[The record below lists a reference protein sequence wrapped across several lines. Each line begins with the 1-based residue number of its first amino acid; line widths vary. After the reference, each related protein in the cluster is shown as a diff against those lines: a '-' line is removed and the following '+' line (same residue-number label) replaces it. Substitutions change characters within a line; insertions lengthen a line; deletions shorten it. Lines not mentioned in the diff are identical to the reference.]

1 MKLTNK
7 ENVNNF
13 KIKGFFES
21 TKLTE
26 EHLLKT
32 KLAITEFPHKKITYV
47 YLGKEKDFDF
57 EALKLTANKIIG
69 LETRDFEIIAESF
82 TSEKIT
88 EEMVVKIFV
97 DRYEYLKSEELYSA
111 KTSKKDKKNLFTI
124 FSKDSKMNDIAKDT
138 LLFSKS
144 VNIARKLQATP
155 PNICNS
161 EWLAEEMKKRL
172 STYGSKIKLNI
183 LTKKE
188 IEAEKMGLFLSV
200 NQGSAYEARLVTV
213 EYIGNP
219 STKEKTAYIGKGIT
233 FDSGGYNLKPSN
245 FIQGMKYD
253 MSGAAICFAAIDT
266 IIQLSPKT
274 NVVMVL
280 PLTDNRVSATASLPD
295 SIYTSMSGKTVE
307 INNTD
312 AEGRLILADAITYA
326 IKKFNVTR
334 IIDIAT
340 LTGAIVVSLGSTYT
354 GAWTTTEKAW
364 SDLEKAS
371 SKQNELVWRMPFHND
386 YLENLKKSTFADYKN
401 TDLTG
406 KGGSCSAAMFL
417 KEFTEDKE
425 YIHLDIAG
433 SGGNGDNPTGIMVK
447 TLIQLALD
455 SQK

>member
-1 MKLTNK
+1 MQLTNK
-7 ENVNNF
+7 ENTNNF

-21 TKLTE
+21 SKLKE
-26 EHLLKT
+26 ENLLKT
-32 KLAITEFPHKKITYV
+32 KFAITEFPDRKITYI
-47 YLGKEKDFDF
+47 YLGKESDFDF
-57 EALKLTANKIIG
+57 ESLKSVADKIIN

-82 TSEKIT
+82 KTNKLT
-88 EEMVVKIFV
+88 EETIVKMFF
-97 DRYEYLKSEELYSA
+97 DRYEYLKSDELYSA
-111 KTSKKDKKNLFTI
+111 KTTKKENKNLFTI
-124 FSKDSKMNDIAKDT
+124 FSSEAKMKEIVQET
-138 LLFSKS
+138 LLLSKA
-144 VNIARKLQATP
+144 VNMARKLQATP

-161 EWLAEEMKKRL
+161 EWLADEMKKKL
-172 STYGSKIKLNI
+172 STYGSKIKLKVLN
-183 LTKKE
+183 KKE
-188 IEAEKMGLFLSV
+188 IEEEKMGLFLSV
-200 NQGSAYEARLVTV
+200 NKGSAYEARLVTV
-213 EYIGNP
+213 EYMGNP
-219 STKEKTAYIGKGIT
+219 SSKEKTAYIGKGIT

-253 MSGAAICFAAIDT
+253 MSGAAICFAAMDT
-266 IIQLSPKT
+266 IIQLAPKT
-274 NVVMVL
+274 NIVMVL

-307 INNTD
+307 VNNTD
-312 AEGRLILADAITYA
+312 AEGRLILADAITYS

-334 IIDIAT
+334 IVDIAT

-354 GAWTTTEKAW
+354 GAWSTTDKAW

-371 SKQNELVWRMPFHND
+371 SKHNELVWRMPFHKD

-447 TLIQLALD
+447 TLVQLALD

>member
-13 KIKGFFES
+13 KVKGFFES
-21 TKLTE
+21 SKINE
-26 EHLLKT
+26 ANLLKT
-32 KLAITEFPHKKITYV
+32 KFAITEFPDKKLTYI
-47 YLGKEKDFDF
+47 YLGKETDFDF
-57 EALKLTANKIIG
+57 EALKSVANKIIG

-82 TSEKIT
+82 KTDKIT
-88 EEMVVKIFV
+88 EETVVKMFV
-97 DRYEYLKSEELYSA
+97 DKHEYLKSDELYSA
-111 KTSKKDKKNLFTI
+111 KTAKKDKKNSFTI
-124 FSKDSKMNDIAKDT
+124 FSKNSKMNAIIEET
-138 LLFSKS
+138 LLLSKS
-144 VNIARKLQATP
+144 VNMARKLQATP

-161 EWLAEEMKKRL
+161 EWLADEMKKRL
-172 STYGSKIKLNI
+172 STYGSKIKLKVLN
-183 LTKKE
+183 KKE

-219 STKEKTAYIGKGIT
+219 SSKDKTAYIGKGIT

-253 MSGAAICFAAIDT
+253 MSGAAICFAAVDT
-266 IIQLSPKT
+266 IIQLAPKT
-274 NVVMVL
+274 NIVMVL

-295 SIYTSMSGKTVE
+295 SIYVSMSGKTVE
-307 INNTD
+307 VNNTD

-326 IKKFNVTR
+326 IKKFHVTR
-334 IIDIAT
+334 IVDIAT

-354 GAWTTTEKAW
+354 GAWSTTDKAW

-371 SKQNELVWRMPFHND
+371 SKQNELIWRMPFHND
-386 YLENLKKSTFADYKN
+386 YLENLKKSSFADYKN
-401 TDLTG
+401 TDLSG

-417 KEFTEDKE
+417 KEFTEGKE

-433 SGGNGDNPTGIMVK
+433 SGGNGDSPTGIMVK
-447 TLIQLALD
+447 TLVQLALD